1 MKLSGGTPTGS
12 RRWERKR
19 SANNRVVFQTE
30 KIGFQRLANSALEV
44 SGRGAGLAAILFLI
58 LWLGAAPPAFAQ
70 ASVSVE
76 TSPQLF
82 TVMCALHA
90 SGYDEDVR
98 EADPSSYRAQL
109 RKELLRLQGPA
120 VDAVRQ
126 YYREHRQLDSAAT
139 FSRFLSFALLVG
151 PPPKFEFTERREA
164 LPPDA
169 LVVQDFAEVLGNFY
183 REAQI
188 DKLWQSFQTDYQ
200 RESLRLRQPVAQIVL
215 QVTGYLREV
224 QRSASRRTFT
234 VYSEPLVGGKTSF
247 RNYGD
252 HYDLVLDP
260 AGQLPLDEIRH
271 SYLHFLLDPLP
282 ARYQKEVSRLVP
294 LQAYAA
300 RAPRLPEEWRSD
312 WSAFVTEC
320 LVRVVELHLRKM
332 SPQQRNAA
340 LDAAERDGFFLVR
353 AFDRGLNDFD
363 SSEPAMTFFFQ
374 QMVAAVDVP
383 AEAKRL
389 ETVQFAALEATP
401 AVHQNPA
408 QRSEL
413 EIWLDEGDRDIAR
426 QDAQSAVAVFERV
439 LEKYPAQPRAE
450 YGLAVALILLREVE
464 RAKTILQGLVQ
475 QVEKQGGGGSGVT
488 PMIRAWSHVHLGR
501 IYDVEEN
508 RELALTE
515 YRAALAVP
523 GAPVAARQAAQRGI
537 EKGYEP
543 GRPGRDDAKKRP

>member
-1 MKLSGGTPTGS
+1 
-12 RRWERKR
+12 
-19 SANNRVVFQTE
+19 VVFQTQ
-30 KIGFQRLANSALEV
+30 KIEFPRLAISTLEV
-44 SGRGAGLAAILFLI
+44 RGRGAWLAGVLLVV
-58 LWLGAAPPAFAQ
+58 LSLGAAAPAAAQ

-76 TSPQLF
+76 NSPQLF

-98 EADPSSYRAQL
+98 EADPNSFRAQL
-109 RKELLRLQGPA
+109 RRDLLRLQGPA
-120 VDAVRQ
+120 VEAVRQ
-126 YYREHRQLDSAAT
+126 YYRDHRQLDSAAT

-151 PPPKFEFTERREA
+151 PPPKFELTERREA

-188 DKLWQSFQTDYQ
+188 EKLWLSVQADYA
-200 RESLRLRQPVAQIVL
+200 RESVRLRQPVGQVVL

-224 QRSASRRTFT
+224 QHSASRRTFT

-252 HYDLVLDP
+252 RYYLVLDP
-260 AGQLPLDEIRH
+260 SGPPPLDEIRH

-282 ARYQKEVSRLVP
+282 SRYQKEVAMLTP

-300 RAPRLPEEWRSD
+300 RAPRLPEEWRND

-320 LVRVVELHLRKM
+320 LVRVVELRLRKI

-340 LDAAERDGFFLVR
+340 LDAAERDGFVLVR
-353 AFDRGLNDFD
+353 AFDRGLTEFD

-374 QMVAAVDVP
+374 QIVAGVDVP

-389 ETVQFAALEATP
+389 ETLQFAAAEATP
-401 AVHQNPA
+401 AVHPNAAA

-413 EIWLDEGDRDIAR
+413 EIWLDEGDRYIAR
-426 QDAQSAVAVFERV
+426 QDAQAAVAVFERV

-450 YGLAVALILLREVE
+450 YGLAVALILLKEVE

-475 QVEKQGGGGSGVT
+475 QVEEQGGNGPGVT
-488 PMIRAWSHVHLGR
+488 PMIRAWAHVHLGR

-523 GAPVAARQAAQRGI
+523 GAPAAARQAAQRGI